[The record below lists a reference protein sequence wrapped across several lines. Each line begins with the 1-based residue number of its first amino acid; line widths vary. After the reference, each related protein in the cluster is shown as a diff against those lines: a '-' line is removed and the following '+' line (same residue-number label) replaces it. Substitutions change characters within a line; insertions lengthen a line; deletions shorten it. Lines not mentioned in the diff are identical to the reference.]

1 MMKRDE
7 AVQKLA
13 TAGRLSIAHA
23 EDLYDSLF
31 PKPVVPQYVADWYE
45 EIKGE
50 FYLNLHYLAWDMF
63 ESLDEDAC
71 VPKKTLNDDITRWY
85 RKNENA
91 IKIIVNMH
99 RFGYEVEKESRYTV
113 RIKGRLGQYLGKY
126 YLNNEELTP
135 QFIRTQYSEGSNF
148 TRTELEAN
156 GFGWVFDCPG
166 VEVKEVE

>member
-1 MMKRDE
+1 MTRDE

-13 TAGRLSIAHA
+13 TVGRLSIAHA
-23 EDLYDSLF
+23 EDLYDSFF

-99 RFGYEVEKESRYTV
+99 QFGYEVEKERRYRV
-113 RIKGRLGQYLGKY
+113 RIKGVSGSRC
-126 YLNNEELTP
+126 YLNYDVNEGYYFISSAKEIDGYRTKLTRK
-135 QFIRTQYSEGSNF
+135 Q
-148 TRTELEAN
+148 LEEA
-156 GFGWVFDCPG
+156 GFGEVFNNSMF
-166 VEVKEVE
+166 EIEEVE